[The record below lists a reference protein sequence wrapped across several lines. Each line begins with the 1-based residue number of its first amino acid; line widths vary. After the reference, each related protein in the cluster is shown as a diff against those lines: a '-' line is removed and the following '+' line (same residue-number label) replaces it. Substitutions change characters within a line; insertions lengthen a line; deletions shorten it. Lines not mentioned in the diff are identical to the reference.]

1 MPNKAIWS
9 TGYKPVA
16 EDLKGLY
23 HHTFETSGG
32 LVIQCYLEFEA
43 EERATYDE
51 PGCAASIELVWALVE
66 GVDIAEVIGDLKLT
80 IEEEAMED
88 MATAADDAKADAAAD
103 RWEDQRCDA

>member
-23 HHTFETSGG
+23 QHTFETVGG
-32 LVIQCYLEFEA
+32 LVLQCYLDYSP
-43 EERATYDE
+43 EECATYYH
-51 PGCAASIELVWALVE
+51 PGCAASVELVWALVE
-66 GVDIAEVIGDLKLT
+66 GVDIAEVIGDLALT
-80 IEEEAMED
+80 IEEEALED
-88 MATAADDAKADAAAD
+88 MATAADDAKADAAAR